1 MLILRP
7 HQSPKDT
14 VDSQHI
20 LLCQDL
26 CQQHFN
32 SMAWHDHVTQEPLP
46 LKENHAVSVES
57 GGLDAL
63 ATLLSVL
70 IGHVMSF
77 SNEDVFLEE

>member
-1 MLILRP
+1 
-7 HQSPKDT
+7 
-14 VDSQHI
+14 
-20 LLCQDL
+20 
-26 CQQHFN
+26 
-32 SMAWHDHVTQEPLP
+32 MAWHDHVTQEPLP